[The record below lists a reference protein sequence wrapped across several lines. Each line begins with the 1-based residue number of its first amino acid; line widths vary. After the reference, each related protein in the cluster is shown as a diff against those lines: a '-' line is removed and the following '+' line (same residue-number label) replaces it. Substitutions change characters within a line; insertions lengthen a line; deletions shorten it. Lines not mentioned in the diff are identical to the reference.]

1 MTIAR
6 LCLGLW
12 LAWTA
17 LPGYAADAGL
27 VTIVEGSA
35 RVLRGTVWYRL
46 APGAPVQD
54 GDLIDAGD
62 RALVQV
68 ELTAG
73 GTLHVV
79 GPANLYAAALPWRN
93 DKLDGPMEFALDRG
107 WLKLAA
113 TAPAAVFRVRT
124 PSVLITASEATIV
137 TRHDGKMFELFIES
151 GNAKVSESTRIG
163 RDGAAYDAKVGE
175 FWSRDADKPF
185 TTERRAPAKF
195 VASMPRHLTDRLANL
210 AAKFKGQRPTLAVDR
225 EITLA
230 EADPWLSGPYRRAF
244 SRRLGGRL
252 ADPTFRKAVEANIAA
267 YPDFDRVLHPEKYP
281 AQPAAVA
288 PGTASVPPG
297 TGAPG
302 LTPPAPGTSASPRAS
317 PAPPVLSPPG
327 AAKSATT
334 PVSPPNPNPA
344 APKTGPRSA
353 MPFSLAGALPLP
365 LGT

>member
-12 LAWTA
+12 LAWSA
-17 LPGYAADAGL
+17 LPGYAADAGI
-27 VTIVEGSA
+27 VTIVEGAA

-54 GDLIDAGD
+54 GDVIDAGE

-93 DKLDGPMEFALDRG
+93 DKLDGPMEFAMDRG

-137 TRHDGKMFELFIES
+137 TRHDGKMFELFVES
-151 GNAKVSESTRIG
+151 GNAKLSESTRIG
-163 RDGAAYDAKVGE
+163 RDGAAYDAKAGE

-185 TTERRAPAKF
+185 ATERRAPAKF
-195 VASMPRHLTDRLANL
+195 VAAMPRHLTDRLASL
-210 AAKFKGQRPTLAVDR
+210 APKFKGQRTTLAVDR

-281 AQPAAVA
+281 AQPGAAM
-288 PGTASVPPG
+288 PGTGAVPPG
-297 TGAPG
+297 TGG
-302 LTPPAPGTSASPRAS
+302 LTPPPPGVSAAPKAG
-317 PAPPVLSPPG
+317 PAPPAVSPPG
-327 AAKSATT
+327 AARSATT
-334 PVSPPNPNPA
+334 PAPSPVPNPA
-344 APKTGPRSA
+344 APKAGPRSA
-353 MPFSLAGALPLP
+353 LPVTLAGALTLP
-365 LGT
+365 FGT

>member
-17 LPGYAADAGL
+17 LPGYAADAGI

-54 GDLIDAGD
+54 GDVIDAGD
-62 RALVQV
+62 RAQVQI

-73 GTLHVV
+73 VTLHLV

-107 WLKLAA
+107 WVKLAA
-113 TAPAAVFRVRT
+113 TAPAAVTRVRT
-124 PSVLITASEATIV
+124 PSALITVSEATIV
-137 TRHDGKMFELFIES
+137 TRHDGKMFELFIET
-151 GNAKVSESTRIG
+151 GNAKVSESTRTG
-163 RDGAAYDAKVGE
+163 REGAAHDAKAGE
-175 FWSRDADKPF
+175 YWSRDGDRPF
-185 TTERRAPAKF
+185 ATERRAPAKF
-195 VASMPRHLTDRLANL
+195 VAAMPRHLTDRLASL
-210 AAKFKGQRPTLAVDR
+210 AARFKGQRTTLTVDR

-230 EADPWLSGPYRRAF
+230 EADPWLSGPYRRSF

-267 YPDFDRVLHPEKYP
+267 YPEFDRVLHPERYP
-281 AQPAAVA
+281 AP
-288 PGTASVPPG
+288 PGTASVPPA
-297 TGAPG
+297 TGSPG
-302 LTPPAPGTSASPRAS
+302 QAPPAPGGSAAPKAS
-317 PAPPVLSPPG
+317 PAPPAGSPPG

-334 PVSPPNPNPA
+334 PASPPIPNPA
-344 APKTGPRSA
+344 VPKAGPRSA
-353 MPFSLAGALPLP
+353 MPHTLAGALPLP